1 VVAGSPAFQTGGMA
15 GAPGVTA
22 FVTEA
27 DGFIGSELVSV
38 LVAGGHQ
45 VIALTRSL
53 DASRRMR
60 RAGATPVVGDLLTPG
75 KWQDETT
82 ADWVFHL
89 PPHPLDGG
97 RVSRRRAAAIIR
109 DRVVM
114 DANLLDA
121 VAGGSTRRV
130 VYVAAA
136 CCYGPTGCRSITE
149 DEPSRPSAWRRGL
162 TPALDR
168 LDGYIAAGLPIVIAF
183 SGWVYGNGSWFRE
196 RVITPVLAGGRVL
209 QFGKTGPLVSPIHVH
224 DCARALVH
232 LAERGEAGGGYFL
245 VNNDPVRLD
254 EFATRFAALANRP
267 LRRWRI
273 PSAATRLVVGP
284 ILADYVQADA
294 ALSNIRLRGI
304 GFRFEYPTLEQGL
317 QQILGAIHE

>member
-1 VVAGSPAFQTGGMA
+1 VVDGWPTFHTGDMA
-15 GAPGVTA
+15 GAAGVTA

-27 DGFIGSELVSV
+27 DGFIGSELLRI
-38 LVAGGHQ
+38 LVAAGHQ
-45 VIALTRSL
+45 VFALTGSL
-53 DASRRMR
+53 DGRDRVR
-60 RAGATPVVGDLLTPG
+60 RAGATPVVGDLLAPG

-82 ADWVFHL
+82 AEWVFHL

-97 RVSRRRAAAIIR
+97 RVSRRRAAAITR

-121 VAGGSTRRV
+121 VAASARRI
-130 VYVAAA
+130 VYVADA

-149 DEPSRPSAWRRGL
+149 DEPSRPSAWRHGL

-168 LDGYIAAGLPIVIAF
+168 LDGYIAAGLPIVTAF
-183 SGWVYGNGSWFRE
+183 PGWVYGNGSWFGQ
-196 RVITPVLAGGRVL
+196 RVMKPVLAGSRVL

-232 LAERGEAGGGYFL
+232 LAQRGEAGGGYFL
-245 VNNDPVRLD
+245 VNNDPVRLN

-267 LRRWRI
+267 LRTWRI
-273 PSAATRLVVGP
+273 PAVATRLVVGP
-284 ILADYVQADA
+284 ILADYVLADA
-294 ALSNIRLRGI
+294 VLSNIRLRGI

-317 QQILGAIHE
+317 QQILGAVHE

>member
-130 VYVAAA
+130 VYVADA

-149 DEPSRPSAWRRGL
+149 DEPARPSAWRRGL

-168 LDGYIAAGLPIVIAF
+168 LDGYIAAGLPIVTAF
-183 SGWVYGNGSWFRE
+183 PGWVYGNGSWFRE
-196 RVITPVLAGGRVL
+196 RVIKPVLAGGRVL

-317 QQILGAIHE
+317 QQILGAVHE

>member
-1 VVAGSPAFQTGGMA
+1 MA
-15 GAPGVTA
+15 GAAGVTA

-27 DGFIGSELVSV
+27 DGFIGRELIRV

-45 VIALTRSL
+45 VVALTGSL
-53 DASRRMR
+53 DDRDRMR
-60 RAGATPVVGDLLTPG
+60 RAGATPVVGDLLAPG
-75 KWQDETT
+75 KWQDETA

-89 PPHPLDGG
+89 PPHPLNGG
-97 RVSRRRAAAIIR
+97 RVSRRRAAAITR

-121 VAGGSTRRV
+121 VASGSTRRI
-130 VYVAAA
+130 VYLADA

-168 LDGYIAAGLPIVIAF
+168 LDGYIAAGLPIVTAF
-183 SGWVYGNGSWFRE
+183 PGWVYGNGSWFRE
-196 RVITPVLAGGRVL
+196 RVMNPVLAGRRVL

-232 LAERGEAGGGYFL
+232 LAQRGEAGGGYFL
-245 VNNDPVRLD
+245 VNNDPVRLN
-254 EFATRFAALANRP
+254 EFATGFAALANRR
-267 LRRWRI
+267 LRTWRI
-273 PSAATRLVVGP
+273 PAAATRLVVGP

-294 ALSNIRLRGI
+294 VLSNIRLRGI

-317 QQILGAIHE
+317 QQILGAVHE